1 MSSLSDCIFI
11 ISYPILSVKNSICKQ
26 SISKKQRPPITPSG
40 VVFALSL
47 RLFVSLFGYRKEKG
61 LTQAELG
68 KLLGVS
74 FQAVSKWEL
83 DKTMP
88 DSFLLPRLADVFG
101 CSIDDL
107 FDHVPKK

>member
-1 MSSLSDCIFI
+1 MFI
-11 ISYPILSVKNSICKQ
+11 GKNIL
-26 SISKKQRPPITPSG
+26 R
-40 VVFALSL
+40 
-47 RLFVSLFGYRKEKG
+47 YRKEKG

-74 FQAVSKWEL
+74 YQAVSKWEL

-107 FDHVPKK
+107 FDYTPGNKAFVENESQPLVD